1 MIIYVI
7 FNLTQILDS
16 YELYRS
22 IILDNSRPSRLHG
35 SLKAVGDSEQ
45 FLEFFPP
52 SVDLYLEIQ
61 NVSSTAGNDEPGIGE
76 REEPIIPKSPQ
87 KMSDRDCLPW
97 LTRNP
102 LLIMMEGPIK
112 QTYYNLPIEFIPLLE
127 TFKCRIELEYTE
139 Y

>member
-22 IILDNSRPSRLHG
+22 IILDNSRPSRLHK

>member
-22 IILDNSRPSRLHG
+22 IILDNSRPSRLHE

-45 FLEFFPP
+45 FLEFF
-52 SVDLYLEIQ
+52 STIG
-61 NVSSTAGNDEPGIGE
+61 SSTAGNDEPGIGE